1 MEHRNIPVVDE
12 QLTYSLIQ
20 DIRNKTDISYEK
32 SKIALSVI
40 LTQLELILPDANSQ
54 DVVSQLLAFIP
65 KSEHVD
71 VKPSTSKPHDIN
83 IQPTWKKQILHNAVY
98 PEHHTEPL
106 TENLENLE
114 ILFLKQV
121 IKDLNLQ
128 ISKLKK
134 TSPNEVSLCK
144 DSESQTILTNDLQEN
159 VVLSDIINDRDK
171 MKAALKELEKI
182 NNDVM
187 SNCDELKT
195 KIEEIKRERD
205 FEKHMKQ
212 GFESSF
218 EMMKDEFI
226 RVTAALKEK
235 YSYQVESLQKICQQ
249 EALEN
254 KTLLKRLDEVQT
266 DRDNLFEHLKLMN
279 QLSEHSQ
286 IPGVTNTIQVE
297 DKVAFSHG
305 DSTFVSKMFKDNQSQ
320 TEKYSKQEQDELQKQ
335 KIIIEKQHQENRD
348 LLKKIEL
355 FNAEKNKVDSEIKH
369 LKEESHKLLEEK
381 DNLRVALEK
390 QQLLEMSRESREKAM
405 VEKVT
410 AELNLEVKQ
419 KISLSE
425 YNVKKHC
432 QELEKLRLTL
442 DEKEKNIK
450 ELRDQILILE
460 TSSLE
465 EQRKEI
471 IETQAK
477 YTQYEIIETEPKYT
491 QYDIIQSESKY
502 TQYEILEAEPK
513 YTQCEI
519 IESEPKYTQFEII
532 ETEPKYTQCEMLE
545 TESKL
550 TVYEMIE
557 SGSNP
562 TQYDHSNSIIEDE
575 SRSFKIDFTVTDQ
588 TENDFKWEVFKSKR
602 SSNPL
607 CSSDYKLIEI
617 TNRYELELFNLTD
630 KYVRLYE
637 EKSRLKKELDKKEL
651 ELKQQTNR
659 YELDVYNLIEK
670 YDCLYVEKSNLKKEL
685 DNKELEL
692 KEQTKRYELDLLSLM
707 ENSDYLNEEKS
718 ILKKELDNKEL
729 ELKEQTN
736 RYELDLLHMEMRL
749 KSLDVENKDLHE
761 TIEVLQKELDGFNEH
776 RDNKH
781 YEETIKELKHEIE
794 TQRNAVI
801 IESQNMKQEINDL
814 VMDNDKLSQE
824 IQTRDLQLE
833 TLNADV
839 IILRNKLEHN
849 MTQLTTVSS
858 ENEAI
863 ASECMNYKKT
873 VEENKSIVEEMKGK
887 ILEQNLLIKQLN
899 DKVEITRAKVSNA
912 EYDVA
917 FLTQEKEN
925 LESNLSAI
933 QNQYF
938 EKLKYIEESMI
949 AYSRQKAVTTDA
961 TNAIIRVDSSTMTD
975 LGLSKDMSV
984 YSLLNESKA
993 KDLKVKCDAKAVNK
1007 ILLKML
1013 NKGLNHISMSELAL
1027 VHEALCGATLKY
1039 ISNRNKVHV
1048 PNLPNE
1054 IRLELAALHSKCQAE
1069 DTLKKIYEKEKANL
1083 KALISQEREK
1093 NEELS
1098 NKMELLVEKLMLKK
1112 QFVREQKIK
1121 NHQLI
1126 KLLAKV
1132 GINGDGY
1139 QTSLLG
1145 DVAQGNY
1152 CSSKSSNSITTSQ
1165 SDQE

>member
-1 MEHRNIPVVDE
+1 MKAALKE
-12 QLTYSLIQ
+12 L
-20 DIRNKTDISYEK
+20 EK
-32 SKIALSVI
+32 I
-40 LTQLELILPDANSQ
+40 NN
-54 DVVSQLLAFIP
+54 DV
-65 KSEHVD
+65 
-71 VKPSTSKPHDIN
+71 
-83 IQPTWKKQILHNAVY
+83 
-98 PEHHTEPL
+98 L
-106 TENLENLE
+106 TENLEN
-114 ILFLKQV
+114 LFLKQV

-134 TSPNEVSLCK
+134 TSPNEVGLCK
-144 DSESQTILTNDLQEN
+144 DCESQTIVTNDLQEN
-159 VVLSDIINDRDK
+159 VVLSDIIDDRDK

-390 QQLLEMSRESREKAM
+390 QQLLEMSRESREKAI

-432 QELEKLRLTL
+432 QELKKLRLTL

-465 EQRKEI
+465 EQRKDI

-491 QYDIIQSESKY
+491 QYEIIQSESKY

-519 IESEPKYTQFEII
+519 IESEPKYTQYEII

-575 SRSFKIDFTVTDQ
+575 NRSFKIDFTVTDQ

-873 VEENKSIVEEMKGK
+873 VEENKSIVEEMFQLETLNADVIILRNKLEHNMTQLTKVSSENEAIASECMNYKKTVEENKSIVEEMKGK

-1039 ISNRNKVHV
+1039 ISHY
-1048 PNLPNE
+1048 
-1054 IRLELAALHSKCQAE
+1054 
-1069 DTLKKIYEKEKANL
+1069 D
-1083 KALISQEREK
+1083 
-1093 NEELS
+1093 
-1098 NKMELLVEKLMLKK
+1098 
-1112 QFVREQKIK
+1112 
-1121 NHQLI
+1121 
-1126 KLLAKV
+1126 
-1132 GINGDGY
+1132 
-1139 QTSLLG
+1139 
-1145 DVAQGNY
+1145 
-1152 CSSKSSNSITTSQ
+1152 
-1165 SDQE
+1165 